1 MTWLFGIVVLCW
13 LGQLEAGPVVGID
26 IGSTWSKVAM
36 IQGQNLDLVLDET
49 GARRRNT
56 WVGVRGEERVF
67 GRDAER
73 MVLFFLF
80 PPTNSIL
87 VFRVVLT
94 FLSFSLNS

>member
-1 MTWLFGIVVLCW
+1 MKGSMWLLLGLVVVVSLV
-13 LGQLEAGPVVGID
+13 GELEAGPVVGID

-56 WVGVRGEERVF
+56 WVGVRGDERVF

-73 MVLFFLF
+73 MV
-80 PPTNSIL
+80 
-87 VFRVVLT
+87 
-94 FLSFSLNS
+94 